1 MSTCK
6 NCVHNEVC
14 HAVKLSSEIKAN
26 AETLCKNFKDKSR
39 IIEPLCKLG
48 GYVYRM
54 EKYNG
59 ENKIFR
65 YKVIGISYELHGDE
79 TSPLYSARCEELEGY
94 ATERLMFFESAVG
107 KTVFLAEE
115 DVEGGAENGI

>member
-1 MSTCK
+1 MRDRTRLI
-6 NCVHNEVC
+6 
-14 HAVKLSSEIKAN
+14 KLIKQSNSGFSFNLPERTADYLIN
-26 AETLCKNFKDKSR
+26 NGALL
-39 IIEPLCKLG
+39 PLCKLG

-59 ENKIFR
+59 ENKVFR
-65 YKVIGISYELHGDE
+65 YKVIGVSYELHGDE
-79 TSPLYSARCEELEGY
+79 ASPLYSARCEELEGY

-115 DVEGGAENGI
+115 DVCKEVDE

>member
-1 MSTCK
+1 MRDR
-6 NCVHNEVC
+6 ER
-14 HAVKLSSEIKAN
+14 LIRYIKQSNQGYSFNLPERTADYLIN
-26 AETLCKNFKDKSR
+26 KGALL
-39 IIEPLCKLG
+39 PLCKLG

-59 ENKIFR
+59 ENKVYR
-65 YKVIGISYELHGDE
+65 YKVTGISYELHGDE
-79 TSPLYSARCEELEGY
+79 ASPLYSARCEELEGY

-115 DVEGGAENGI
+115 DVEGVIQNDR